1 MAEQTQLNRIPGH
14 TGARSWRE
22 LNSWDVALGVAALFL
37 VAAFCWRSAS
47 VTPHDWDWKALW
59 PYIVSHDASGAW
71 RAGMLLQGLFGTLR
85 LGFWSFLV
93 ALLSGG
99 LVGALSAR
107 QRGLAAWPAALY
119 ITVLRNTPP
128 LVLLFLVYFFAGSFF
143 TEPFLQVEDAIA
155 SLPVWGQSLCAV
167 LFAPAGQMDRMAAA
181 VLTLG
186 LYSGAYVAEIVRG
199 ALEAV
204 DKTQWDASASL
215 GMTGWQQMRW
225 IIAPQAF
232 RIMAPPLTGQC
243 ISVFKET
250 ALASAISLPELTFQ
264 SLEVMA
270 VSRMTFELWLVTAAM
285 YLGVSC
291 FWAFLGRRWER
302 SGTVRRAVSRC
313 KHS

>member
-1 MAEQTQLNRIPGH
+1 MAEQAQLNRIPGYV
-14 TGARSWRE
+14 GERSWRA
-22 LNSWDVALGVAALFL
+22 LNSWDFVLALAAVIL

-47 VTPHDWDWKALW
+47 VTRHEWDWGAML
-59 PYIVSHDASGAW
+59 PYIVSRDASGSW
-71 RAGMLLQGLFGTLR
+71 RAGMLLTGLFGTLR
-85 LGFWSFLV
+85 LGFWSLVV
-93 ALLSGG
+93 ALASGA
-99 LVGALSAR
+99 LVGALSAN
-107 QRGLAAWPAALY
+107 QRGLAAWPAAIY

-143 TEPFLQVEDAIA
+143 TEPFLQLESAVA
-155 SLPVWGQSLCAV
+155 SLPSWAQSLCDA
-167 LFAPAGQMDRMAAA
+167 LFAPAGQTDRMAAA

-204 DKTQWDASASL
+204 DKTQWDAAASL
-215 GMTGWQQMRW
+215 GMNGWQQMRW

-232 RIMAPPLTGQC
+232 RLMVPPLTGQC

-270 VSRMTFELWLVTAAM
+270 VSRMTFELWIVTAAM
-285 YLGVSC
+285 DLGVSC
-291 FWAFLGRRWER
+291 FWAWLGRRMER
-302 SGTVRRAVSRC
+302 RGFRRRSASAG
-313 KHS
+313 

>member
-1 MAEQTQLNRIPGH
+1 MAEQAQLNRIPGYV
-14 TGARSWRE
+14 GERSWRA
-22 LNSWDVALGVAALFL
+22 LNSWDFVLALAAVIL

-47 VTPHDWDWKALW
+47 VTRHEWDWGAML
-59 PYIVSHDASGAW
+59 PYIVSRDASGSW
-71 RAGMLLQGLFGTLR
+71 RAGMLLTGLFGTLR
-85 LGFWSFLV
+85 LGFWSLVV
-93 ALLSGG
+93 ALVSGA
-99 LVGALSAR
+99 LVGALSAN
-107 QRGLAAWPAALY
+107 QRGLAAWPAAIY

-143 TEPFLQVEDAIA
+143 TEPFLQLESAVA
-155 SLPVWGQSLCAV
+155 SLPSWAQSLCDA
-167 LFAPAGQMDRMAAA
+167 LFAPAGQTDRMAAA

-204 DKTQWDASASL
+204 DKTQWDAAASL
-215 GMTGWQQMRW
+215 GMNGWQQMRW

-232 RIMAPPLTGQC
+232 RLMVPPLTGQC

-270 VSRMTFELWLVTAAM
+270 VSRMTFELWIVTAAM

-291 FWAFLGRRWER
+291 FWAWLGRRMER
-302 SGTVRRAVSRC
+302 RGGRRRSASAG
-313 KHS
+313 

>member
-14 TGARSWRE
+14 TGARSWKA
-22 LNSWDVALGVAALFL
+22 LNSWDAVLLLAAAGLA
-37 VAAFCWRSAS
+37 AAFCWRSMS
-47 VTPHDWDWKALW
+47 VTQHDWNWSALW
-59 PYIVSHDASGAW
+59 PYIVSRDASGELQ
-71 RAGMLLQGLFGTLR
+71 AGMLLKGLFGTLR
-85 LGFWSFLV
+85 LGVWSLVV
-93 ALLSGG
+93 ALVSGG
-99 LVGALSAR
+99 IVGALSAR
-107 QRGLAAWPAALY
+107 QRGFAAWPATLY

-143 TEPFLQVEDAIA
+143 TEPFLQLEDAVA
-155 SLPVWGQSLCAV
+155 SAPSWVQSLSAA

-199 ALEAV
+199 ALESV

-215 GMTGWQQMRW
+215 GMNGWQQLRW

-250 ALASAISLPELTFQ
+250 ALASAISLPELTLQ

-285 YLGVSC
+285 YLAVSC
-291 FWAFLGRRWER
+291 FWAWLGRRVER
-302 SGTVRRAVSRC
+302 RGRTA
-313 KHS
+313 

>member
-1 MAEQTQLNRIPGH
+1 MAEQSQLNFIPGH
-14 TGARSWRE
+14 SRGRRWRA
-22 LNSWDVALGVAALFL
+22 LNSWDALLL
-37 VAAFCWRSAS
+37 VAVLLAAGAFCWRAS
-47 VTPHDWDWKALW
+47 VVMRHDWDWAALW
-59 PYIVSHDASGAW
+59 PYVVSHDASGGW
-71 RAGMLLQGLFGTLR
+71 QAGMLLKGLFGTLR
-85 LGFWSFLV
+85 LGFWSLLV
-93 ALLSGG
+93 ALVSGG

-107 QRGLAAWPAALY
+107 QRGFAAWPATLY
-119 ITVLRNTPP
+119 ITVLRNTPL

-143 TEPFLQVEDAIA
+143 TEPFLYVEDAVA
-155 SLPVWGQSLCAV
+155 AGPEWLRTAV
-167 LFAPAGQMDRMAAA
+167 SACFAPAGQIDRMVAA

-215 GMTGWQQMRW
+215 GMNGWQQLRW
-225 IIAPQAF
+225 IIVPQAF
-232 RIMAPPLTGQC
+232 RLMLPPLTGQC

-270 VSRMTFELWLVTAAM
+270 VSRMTFELWLVTALL

-291 FWAFLGRRWER
+291 FWAVLGRSMER
-302 SGTVRRAVSRC
+302 RTRR
-313 KHS
+313 